1 MDYVLDL
8 DRSFFS
14 LESLQ
19 DTDLIFADPMNATGG
34 SLVTIVKYLK
44 DNGIRPRSIR
54 FINVISAL
62 KGALRIVRAIPE
74 AEVYTLWMD
83 PMLNE
88 SGYILPGL
96 VDAGDRLNGKDEG
109 TQRNMIQLIA
119 DYGSS
124 IVNLYRNQVR
134 EIERTV
140 LK

>member
-1 MDYVLDL
+1 M
-8 DRSFFS
+8 
-14 LESLQ
+14 
-19 DTDLIFADPMNATGG
+19 
-34 SLVTIVKYLK
+34 LVIWFVVFVC
-44 DNGIRPRSIR
+44 SILTSKRMLLARELFIGEFR

-96 VDAGDRLNGKDEG
+96 GDAGDRLNGKDEG